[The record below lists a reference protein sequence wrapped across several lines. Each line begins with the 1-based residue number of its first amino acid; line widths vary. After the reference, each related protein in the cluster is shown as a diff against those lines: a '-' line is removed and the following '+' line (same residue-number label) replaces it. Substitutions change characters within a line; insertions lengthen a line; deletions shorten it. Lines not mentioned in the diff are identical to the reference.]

1 MRYNV
6 QTSNACWD
14 IYVFDFWSNI
24 LITLF
29 LYRLVIFLTRN
40 IFLENLHAYIY
51 VLDQKINKNGLIVSS
66 RYSLQIIIPVGK
78 YDKRKSSPA
87 QTIKLCLLKNGKVES
102 FPVVQI
108 VPLNFRN
115 MYTCQVRALK
125 TVILNQAPL
134 RVQNSNCIPRNHSA

>member
-1 MRYNV
+1 M
-6 QTSNACWD
+6 
-14 IYVFDFWSNI
+14 
-24 LITLF
+24 
-29 LYRLVIFLTRN
+29 RN
-40 IFLENLHAYIY
+40 IFLENLYACIY

-66 RYSLQIIIPVGK
+66 RYTLQIIIPVGK
-78 YDKRKSSPA
+78 YDKRKSSAA

-115 MYTCQVRALK
+115 MYTCQVHVLK

-134 RVQNSNCIPRNHSA
+134 RVQNSNCIPRKHSA